1 MIYLKKIIW
10 ESGRRRRLQLTH
22 LVPRER
28 PDELG
33 HLQVPNLERARLRA
47 RADDLLRVAEANALN
62 RSRVAAKTL

>member
-1 MIYLKKIIW
+1 MMHLKKKFR
-10 ESGRRRRLQLTH
+10 ESGRRRRLHLTH

-33 HLQVPNLERARLRA
+33 HLQVPNLERARLRT

-62 RSRVAAKTL
+62 RSRVAAKAL